1 MAYVVLSTFK
11 FKFNPTLIPS
21 RVYFECG
28 KDPRHLCPWGWRIV
42 AACGLWAGVSFPAGT
57 QADVPH
63 SLHAGFLDSAPLSAR
78 TPALWFTVTSSP
90 VLVSGPARWP
100 PTPPA
105 FSSGT
110 SFFFFF
116 FSGTSWLFYPFALS
130 YPFSNCLVKFKFLK
144 DRSFC
149 FTEKRRKEEWHFS
162 NFLGEIKFHFSLG
175 ALSMWPWKF

>member
-1 MAYVVLSTFK
+1 MRVTDCCRVRFMGWGVL
-11 FKFNPTLIPS
+11 
-21 RVYFECG
+21 
-28 KDPRHLCPWGWRIV
+28 PRW
-42 AACGLWAGVSFPAGT
+42 
-57 QADVPH
+57 
-63 SLHAGFLDSAPLSAR
+63 HAGGR
-78 TPALWFTVTSSP
+78 PAL
-90 VLVSGPARWP
+90 PARWLSGLCSSVCTDASAVIYCDFIP
-100 PTPPA
+100 SLGVWSSTLTPHP
-105 FSSGT
+105 T
-110 SFFFFF
+110 SFLLGHIFFLFF